1 VLDWL
6 PGGVYLRYPKIKPVF
21 DVFYLKD
28 EPRTA
33 MFYSPAVSLKVL
45 VEDRFTFEKSLLLM
59 DGSKSV
65 DEIASIVGRE
75 KEPVLDELV
84 MNLELNGVL
93 EEPIDFGLLEADLAG
108 FIKKHGS
115 TRTSAELLVVC
126 LKGTGLFLRKLF
138 DSIGFKKVRVVE
150 ADPQGNY
157 LEAVTTGSVA
167 LKKPCFVFCFLN
179 STYWCDC
186 RELNEFFVA
195 RKIPCLYSFTDGLV
209 GPLVF
214 SKESACL
221 ECMVSRFDGLLE
233 VIPERYTLI
242 SGEHKNF
249 GAGKQLME
257 WLLKKSI
264 EALVFAVSEPSVEV
278 GEFKSSPVCLGFVL
292 NYWGNKK
299 MRLVKMESCRACSS
313 RCELNGFVP
322 PKSAVLKLTNRE
334 YASTENGLRAVHPKE
349 TLEKAKEIIGGLGV
363 VTDLAVNKVGK
374 YSASSSDP
382 TSPKLS
388 SLLSK
393 RTLLRMRV
401 HAGKGV
407 TPEQAKASAVME
419 AVERYCGKYQGS
431 EPEVEASF
439 DEVKGIAVNPL
450 DFFIGVGEFE
460 SYSSHKKINW
470 VWGYSLA
477 DNKPVLVP
485 SVLAFLAYFNQKNAR
500 FPHYDSNGLAAGNC
514 IEEAILHGLLEVLE
528 RDAAYIVEL
537 NGLCMP
543 DLDINGVND
552 EIVKKVLFEIKEKK
566 LGLYLKDFTNDL
578 GIPSIGVFLESRG
591 NSSDGLQFSSAV
603 GTHLKPE
610 IALLRALTEALS
622 VFPRTQSKGSTLYK
636 IHENWRVKGKRTT
649 VFGSLKD
656 FSTGNIKGDVLKCV
670 ELLKSK
676 GYKTYIVDFSREAVP
691 FSVARVL
698 VSGVQPVYLTQ
709 FPRVSPRLKE
719 VPVLLGFKPRVCQA
733 NLVGMFDVFWRISTS
748 S

>member
-1 VLDWL
+1 MLDWL
-6 PGGVYLRYPKIKPVF
+6 HGGERLKCPKIKPVF

-28 EPRTA
+28 EPKTA

-45 VEDRFTFEKSLLLM
+45 AEDRFGFEKSILLM
-59 DGSKSV
+59 DGSNSV
-65 DEIASIVGRE
+65 GKIAGMVGRE

-93 EEPIDFGLLEADLAG
+93 EEPIDFGSLEADLAG
-108 FIKKHGS
+108 TVKKQGGA
-115 TRTSAELLVVC
+115 RADAEILVVC
-126 LKGTGLFLRKLF
+126 IEGFGLLVKRLLG
-138 DSIGFKKVRVVE
+138 SIGFKKVRIVE
-150 ADPQGNY
+150 ADTQGNY

-167 LKKPCFVFCFLN
+167 LEKPCFVFCFLN
-179 STYWCDC
+179 STYWRDC
-186 RELNEFFVA
+186 RELNKFFVA
-195 RKIPCLYSFTDGLV
+195 RKIPCLYAFTDGLV

-214 SKESACL
+214 SKESACF
-221 ECMVSRFDGLLE
+221 ECMVSRFNGLLE
-233 VIPERYTLI
+233 VIPERYTLV
-242 SGEHKNF
+242 SKTRKNF
-249 GAGKQLME
+249 GAGNQLME

-264 EALVFAVSEPSVEV
+264 EALVSAASESSVAV
-278 GEFKSSPVCLGFVL
+278 GEFKPSPAGQGFVL

-313 RCELNGFVP
+313 KRELKGLVP
-322 PKSAVLKLTNRE
+322 PKSAVLNLSDKA
-334 YASTENGLRAVHPKE
+334 YASTENGFRAVSPEK
-349 TLEKAKEIIGGLGV
+349 TLEKARAIMGGLGV
-363 VTDLAVNKVGK
+363 VTGLAINKVGK

-382 TSPKLS
+382 TSRCLS
-388 SLLSK
+388 PLLSK

-401 HAGKGV
+401 HAGKGA
-407 TPEQAKASAVME
+407 TLEQAKASAVME
-419 AVERYCGKYQGS
+419 AVERYCGKYHGS

-450 DFFIGVGEFE
+450 DFFVGVGEFE
-460 SYSSHKKINW
+460 NYSSRKKINW

-543 DLDINGVND
+543 DLNISGVND
-552 EIVKKVLFEIKEKK
+552 EMAKKVLSEIKEKN
-566 LGLYLKDFTNDL
+566 LTLYLKDFTNDL
-578 GIPSIGVFLESRG
+578 GIPSIGAFLESQG

-622 VFPRTQSKGSTLYK
+622 VFPRTQGAGSTPYK
-636 IHENWRVKGKRTT
+636 THENWRVKGKRTT
-649 VFGSLKD
+649 EFGSLKD
-656 FSTGNIKGDVLKCV
+656 FSTGNIKADILKCV
-670 ELLKSK
+670 ELLKAR
-676 GYKTYIVDFSREAVP
+676 GYKTYVVDLSRESIP

-698 VSGVQPVYLTQ
+698 VSGLQPVYLTQ
-709 FPRVSPRLKE
+709 FPRVSPRLEE
-719 VPVLLGFKPRVCQA
+719 VPALLGFKPSVCQA